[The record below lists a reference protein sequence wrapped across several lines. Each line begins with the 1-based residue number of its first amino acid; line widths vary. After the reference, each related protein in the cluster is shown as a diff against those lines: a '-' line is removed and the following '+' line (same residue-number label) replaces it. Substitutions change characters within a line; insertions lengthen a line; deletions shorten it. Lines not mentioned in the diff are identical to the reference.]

1 MKNIRK
7 RYWVLL
13 IQSMMNNIM
22 KKVIITVFAA
32 MFALAGFCGAAK
44 NEMEILRSVYH
55 VGVYN
60 TVNFTSET
68 KVFTREQGGYVQYY
82 SDDRIIIRLP
92 VKHLTSFRN
101 FIANKAYINDEQQVR
116 ENVGLKIINTK
127 VTLQAKEKLLK
138 DLFKVMGSSGFS
150 HTVEIEKEISKV
162 IIEIEKL
169 KGRLRYLKDRM
180 KNAEITLY
188 LNEQAVQKS
197 RDRVFSSE
205 WGWIRELGV
214 EQLINSF

>member
-1 MKNIRK
+1 
-7 RYWVLL
+7 
-13 IQSMMNNIM
+13 
-22 KKVIITVFAA
+22 
-32 MFALAGFCGAAK
+32 
-44 NEMEILRSVYH
+44 
-55 VGVYN
+55 
-60 TVNFTSET
+60 
-68 KVFTREQGGYVQYY
+68 
-82 SDDRIIIRLP
+82 
-92 VKHLTSFRN
+92 
-101 FIANKAYINDEQQVR
+101 
-116 ENVGLKIINTK
+116 
-127 VTLQAKEKLLK
+127 
-138 DLFKVMGSSGFS
+138 
-150 HTVEIEKEISKV
+150 V

>member
-1 MKNIRK
+1 MI
-7 RYWVLL
+7 
-13 IQSMMNNIM
+13 NNIM
-22 KKVIITVFAA
+22 KKGIITIITTLFAVSG
-32 MFALAGFCGAAK
+32 LCSAAN
-44 NEMEILRSVYH
+44 NEMDILRSVYH

-60 TVNFTSET
+60 TVHFTSET
-68 KVFTREQGGYVQYY
+68 KIFTREQGGYVQYY
-82 SDDRIIIRLP
+82 SDDRIVIRLP
-92 VKHLTSFRN
+92 VTKLNSFRN
-101 FIANKAYINDEQQVR
+101 FVANKAYINDEQQVR
-116 ENVGLKIINTK
+116 ENVGLKVINTK

-180 KNAEITLY
+180 NNAEITVY
-188 LNEQAVQKS
+188 INEQAVQKTG
-197 RDRVFSSE
+197 DRIYSSE
-205 WGWIRELGV
+205 WDWIRELGI